1 MGNRTTTTRADAAV
15 VRQLD
20 RRAVL
25 GGAAGV
31 AATGLATRLGAPA
44 TAAAQNGKATFVLVH
59 GAWAGSWIWS
69 KVIPFLRAE
78 GHDVY
83 AVTLTG
89 LGDRTHLA
97 DPAINLDT
105 HITDVVNLIEFED
118 LHDVQ
123 LVGHSYSG
131 MVVTGVAEQV
141 PERLAQ
147 VVYLDADVPT
157 DGQNGWAAELY
168 TEEAI
173 LSDVLSGG
181 AAGMPGFLTVEPY
194 TEWIQGMT
202 APADAEWLLSKLRP
216 QSLATYIQP
225 IKLGN
230 SEAAAL
236 PRAFIYCTENPLE
249 MSTGIAERVRSEP
262 NWRVVEVADNHLV
275 NVNDPQAT
283 AEALLSLV

>member
-1 MGNRTTTTRADAAV
+1 MIDGDTTMLSSSAGE
-15 VRQLD
+15 RQLG
-20 RRAVL
+20 RRTVI
-25 GGAAGV
+25 GGVAGATAAGL
-31 AATGLATRLGAPA
+31 AARLGAPT
-44 TAAAQNGKATFVLVH
+44 TAEAQEAKATFVLVH

-69 KVIPFLRAE
+69 KVIPILRAE

-118 LHDVQ
+118 LHGVQ

-202 APADAEWLLSKLRP
+202 APADADWLLANLRP
-216 QSLATYIQP
+216 QSLATYIQS

-230 SEAAAL
+230 PVAAKL
-236 PRAFIYCTENPLE
+236 PHAFIYCTEDPLE
-249 MSTGIAERVRSEP
+249 SSTRTAERVRSEP

-275 NVNDPQAT
+275 NVTDPHAT
-283 AEALLSLV
+283 AEALLSLL